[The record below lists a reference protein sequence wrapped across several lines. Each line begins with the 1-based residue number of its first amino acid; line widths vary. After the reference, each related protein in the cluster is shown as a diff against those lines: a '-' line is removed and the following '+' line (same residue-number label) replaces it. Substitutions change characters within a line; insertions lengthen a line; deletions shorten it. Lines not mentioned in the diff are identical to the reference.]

1 MTPLE
6 QHQLISKVLWALKV
20 PEVALT
26 IVLVPGFVLWGLGVI
41 EITIPLYAF
50 LLRLTLFFIRLGIV
64 KVKRDIEKKYNIAR
78 TTYTPTIIKKGTKKV
93 EFIKYKREVKGK

>member
-1 MTPLE
+1 MTPLA
-6 QHQLISKVLWALKV
+6 QHHLIERILWALKI

-41 EITIPLYAF
+41 EITIPFYAF
-50 LLRLTLFFIRLGIV
+50 LLRLTLFFVRLGIV
-64 KVKRDIEKKYNIAR
+64 KIKRDIEKKYNIAR

-93 EFIKYKREVKGK
+93 EFINRYK

>member
-1 MTPLE
+1 MTPLA
-6 QHQLISKVLWALKV
+6 QHHLIEKILWSLKI

-41 EITIPLYAF
+41 EITIPFYAF
-50 LLRLTLFFIRLGIV
+50 LLRLTLFFVRLGIV
-64 KVKRDIEKKYNIAR
+64 KIKRDIEKKYNIAR

-93 EFIKYKREVKGK
+93 EFINRYK